1 MMLFF
6 FYENF
11 ISILCLTFLGEDS
24 CSGDSGGP
32 LVAAEQDSSTLNK
45 KPKYLIGIVSFG
57 TRKCGQG
64 YPGVYTSI
72 EYYLPWILDNMKP

>member
-1 MMLFF
+1 MHF
-6 FYENF
+6 
-11 ISILCLTFLGEDS
+11 SGEDS

-32 LVAAEQDSSTLNK
+32 LVAADKDAGVLNK

-72 EYYLPWILDNMKP
+72 EYYLPWIIENMKPWFTIM